1 MTLQYSSR
9 SGINVICWIWFQY
22 DLSAS
27 QFSPDGRVFQIDYA
41 GKAIEQSGT
50 VIALR
55 GKNGVVLA
63 VEKIVRSPLYEE
75 DAGARIYSIDK
86 HIGIVSDA
94 FKWLASA
101 FYIFIVIL
109 IAN

>member
-1 MTLQYSSR
+1 MQFIQSFFS
-9 SGINVICWIWFQY
+9 FQY

-50 VIALR
+50 LIGLK

-63 VEKIVRSPLYEE
+63 VEKIVRSSLYEE
-75 DAGARIYSIDK
+75 DAGARIYSVEN
-86 HIGIVSDA
+86 HIGIVRPIL
-94 FKWLASA
+94 FCC
-101 FYIFIVIL
+101 IVWDC
-109 IAN
+109 

>member
-1 MTLQYSSR
+1 MSCHIVR
-9 SGINVICWIWFQY
+9 FANVIAFLSSIYFQY

-50 VIALR
+50 LIGLR

-63 VEKIVRSPLYEE
+63 VEKIVRSPLYED
-75 DAGARIYSIDK
+75 DAGCRIYSVDK
-86 HIGIVSDA
+86 HIGIVSA
-94 FKWLASA
+94 EYELILKYLA
-101 FYIFIVIL
+101 
-109 IAN
+109 

>member
-1 MTLQYSSR
+1 MNSLEGRLIQSLYL
-9 SGINVICWIWFQY
+9 QY

-41 GKAIEQSGT
+41 GKAVEQSGT
-50 VIALR
+50 LIGLR

-75 DAGARIYSIDK
+75 DSGSRIYSIDK
-86 HIGIVSDA
+86 HIGIVSLLL
-94 FKWLASA
+94 WQPLSECL
-101 FYIFIVIL
+101 FIIL
-109 IAN
+109 YLIERP

>member
-1 MTLQYSSR
+1 MFVCKQIESSLIYI
-9 SGINVICWIWFQY
+9 SFQY

-50 VIALR
+50 LIGLR
-55 GKNGVVLA
+55 GANGVVLA

-75 DAGARIYSIDK
+75 DAGCRIYSIDK
-86 HIGIVSDA
+86 HIGIVSIRCP
-94 FKWLASA
+94 FETL
-101 FYIFIVIL
+101 YITNYSQLWI
-109 IAN
+109 N

>member
-1 MTLQYSSR
+1 MTTILLY
-9 SGINVICWIWFQY
+9 IYFQY

-50 VIALR
+50 LIGLR

-75 DAGARIYSIDK
+75 DAGCRIYSIDK
-86 HIGIVSDA
+86 HIGIVSMHR
-94 FKWLASA
+94 
-101 FYIFIVIL
+101 
-109 IAN
+109 

>member
-1 MTLQYSSR
+1 M
-9 SGINVICWIWFQY
+9 
-22 DLSAS
+22 SAS

-50 VIALR
+50 VIGLR

-86 HIGIVSDA
+86 HIGIVSVQLYNCNIL
-94 FKWLASA
+94 FQKQTRKRNYNY
-101 FYIFIVIL
+101 FYQ
-109 IAN
+109 